1 MKKIFVF
8 ALAAFLFGCAGATKW
23 EPTLNTMPHKNQAAE
38 AKDLAECKDLAFQ
51 AAGYVKEG
59 AEWTLVSAAGGAAE
73 GAVIGALVSGAGG
86 AGTASSIT
94 GTPATYAGGGG
105 GGCNTPATAGSGGSG
120 GGGAGGYQT
129 ASGFSV
135 TS

>member
-1 MKKIFVF
+1 MKKLFVF

-38 AKDLAECKDLAFQ
+38 SKDLAECKDLAFQ

-59 AEWTLVSAAGGAAE
+59 AEWTILSAAGGAAE

-86 AGTASSIT
+86 AGVA
-94 GTPATYAGGGG
+94 AAAGAPIG
-105 GGCNTPATAGSGGSG
+105 AIAGLWYSEYEADINYKRAYSNCLFQRGH
-120 GGGAGGYQT
+120 YPIN
-129 ASGFSV
+129 
-135 TS
+135 

>member
-1 MKKIFVF
+1 MKKLMIF
-8 ALAAFLFGCAGATKW
+8 ALSAMLFGCAGVSKW

-38 AKDLAECKDLAFQ
+38 SQDLAECKDLAFK

-86 AGTASSIT
+86 AGMAAAAGAPI
-94 GTPATYAGGGG
+94 GAIAGLWYGEYEADLTYKRAYSNCLFQRGHFPI
-105 GGCNTPATAGSGGSG
+105 N
-120 GGGAGGYQT
+120 
-129 ASGFSV
+129 
-135 TS
+135 